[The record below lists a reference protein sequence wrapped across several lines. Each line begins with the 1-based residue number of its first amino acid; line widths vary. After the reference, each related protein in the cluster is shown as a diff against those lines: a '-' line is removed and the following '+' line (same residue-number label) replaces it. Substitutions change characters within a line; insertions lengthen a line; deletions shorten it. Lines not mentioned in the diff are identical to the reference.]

1 MTVTRGVVTLSL
13 VTVLAGPLLAATP
26 ALAVPAL
33 ATPVLAAPE
42 PAAVALAASQPAVA
56 VFAVPEWP
64 TGVLAVPERAV
75 AVAPASE
82 RAVAVAPASERA
94 VAVAP
99 ASERAVAVALAPQP
113 EGPPGGAPQPTPAV
127 DIFVEVSPST
137 VQPGYLV
144 GIRASCRDNSVGA
157 TVVSDAFGAVGV
169 QPQRGVLTAAPMVRE
184 RTRPGNYRVK
194 LECRDGETAST
205 MLQVVKKVPV
215 QPSRGPATGFGGSTG
230 GMTGKLL
237 LPGGAAL
244 IITGL
249 VLAVMALRRPRAAAR
264 R

>member
-1 MTVTRGVVTLSL
+1 MVTATRIGVSLS
-13 VTVLAGPLLAATP
+13 VATVLAGPLLAAAP
-26 ALAVPAL
+26 AH
-33 ATPVLAAPE
+33 AAPE
-42 PAAVALAASQPAVA
+42 PVAPRFALVRAASTSPAAPVSAVQPAGLVRPA
-56 VFAVPEWP
+56 AGALQP
-64 TGVLAVPERAV
+64 G
-75 AVAPASE
+75 AVAPA
-82 RAVAVAPASERA
+82 
-94 VAVAP
+94 
-99 ASERAVAVALAPQP
+99 PQP
-113 EGPPGGAPQPTPAV
+113 EEPPGGTPQPAPV

-157 TVVSDAFGAVGV
+157 TVVSDAFGEVGV

-215 QPSRGPATGFGGSTG
+215 KPSRGPATGFGGG
-230 GMTGKLL
+230 ADGMTGKLL

-244 IITGL
+244 TITGL
-249 VLAVMALRRPRAAAR
+249 VLAVVALRRPRPVRGAAR
-264 R
+264 H

>member
-1 MTVTRGVVTLSL
+1 MTATRGGVTLS
-13 VTVLAGPLLAATP
+13 VLAVLVGPLLAAAP
-26 ALAVPAL
+26 ALAAPAPLASVPAAPAPL
-33 ATPVLAAPE
+33 ARVLAAP
-42 PAAVALAASQPAVA
+42 
-56 VFAVPEWP
+56 
-64 TGVLAVPERAV
+64 
-75 AVAPASE
+75 
-82 RAVAVAPASERA
+82 
-94 VAVAP
+94 
-99 ASERAVAVALAPQP
+99 APQP
-113 EGPPGGAPQPTPAV
+113 EGPPGGTSQPSPV

-169 QPQRGVLTAAPMVRE
+169 QPQRGVLTAAPMVRD

-205 MLQVVKKVPV
+205 MLQVVKKVPS
-215 QPSRGPATGFGGSTG
+215 QPSRGPATGFGGGAG

-244 IITGL
+244 TITGL
-249 VLAVMALRRPRAAAR
+249 ILAVTALRRPRPVHGTTR

>member
-1 MTVTRGVVTLSL
+1 MVTVTRGGVTLSVL
-13 VTVLAGPLLAATP
+13 TVLAGPLLAATP
-26 ALAVPAL
+26 ASAVLPAPAPALAVP
-33 ATPVLAAPE
+33 VAA
-42 PAAVALAASQPAVA
+42 
-56 VFAVPEWP
+56 
-64 TGVLAVPERAV
+64 
-75 AVAPASE
+75 
-82 RAVAVAPASERA
+82 
-94 VAVAP
+94 
-99 ASERAVAVALAPQP
+99 APQP
-113 EGPPGGAPQPTPAV
+113 GSPSGAPQPNPPV

-169 QPQRGVLTAAPMVRE
+169 QPQHGLLTAAPMVRD

-215 QPSRGPATGFGGSTG
+215 QPSRGPATGFGGGAG
-230 GMTGKLL
+230 GTTGKLL

-244 IITGL
+244 TITGL
-249 VLAVMALRRPRAAAR
+249 ILAVVALRRPRTRRAAAR

>member
-1 MTVTRGVVTLSL
+1 MVTLTRGVVSLSL
-13 VTVLAGPLLAATP
+13 VTVFAGPLLAAAP
-26 ALAVPAL
+26 ALA
-33 ATPVLAAPE
+33 APQ
-42 PAAVALAASQPAVA
+42 PAAVAFAATQPAAAGLV
-56 VFAVPEWP
+56 
-64 TGVLAVPERAV
+64 VPERAV
-75 AVAPASE
+75 AVA
-82 RAVAVAPASERA
+82 V
-94 VAVAP
+94 
-99 ASERAVAVALAPQP
+99 APQP
-113 EGPPGGAPQPTPAV
+113 GGPPGGAPQPTPAV

-169 QPQRGVLTAAPMVRE
+169 QPQGGVLTAAPMVRE

-215 QPSRGPATGFGGSTG
+215 QPSRGPATGFGGSSG

-249 VLAVMALRRPRAAAR
+249 ILAVMALRRPRAVTR

>member
-1 MTVTRGVVTLSL
+1 MAVTRGGVTLSM
-13 VTVLAGPLLAATP
+13 VTVLAGPLLAALP
-26 ALAVPAL
+26 AHAAHAAGGPVA
-33 ATPVLAAPE
+33 AASVLAAPAALVSV
-42 PAAVALAASQPAVA
+42 AAVPGALVSAGLVPVA
-56 VFAVPEWP
+56 RPL
-64 TGVLAVPERAV
+64 VL
-75 AVAPASE
+75 VAPA
-82 RAVAVAPASERA
+82 PGG
-94 VAVAP
+94 
-99 ASERAVAVALAPQP
+99 QP
-113 EGPPGGAPQPTPAV
+113 EGQPGGAPQPAPPV
-127 DIFVEVSPST
+127 DVFVEVSPST

-205 MLQVVKKVPV
+205 MLQVVKKVPSP
-215 QPSRGPATGFGGSTG
+215 QPSRGPATGFGGSAG
-230 GMTGKLL
+230 GMTGNLL

-244 IITGL
+244 TITGL
-249 VLAVMALRRPRAAAR
+249 ILAVMALRRPRTVRGVAR

>member
-1 MTVTRGVVTLSL
+1 MVTVTRGGVTLS
-13 VTVLAGPLLAATP
+13 VLAVLVGPLLAAAP
-26 ALAVPAL
+26 ALAAPAPVASVLAVPA
-33 ATPVLAAPE
+33 PVVRVLAAP
-42 PAAVALAASQPAVA
+42 
-56 VFAVPEWP
+56 
-64 TGVLAVPERAV
+64 
-75 AVAPASE
+75 
-82 RAVAVAPASERA
+82 
-94 VAVAP
+94 
-99 ASERAVAVALAPQP
+99 APQP
-113 EGPPGGAPQPTPAV
+113 EGPPGGTSQPSPV

-169 QPQRGVLTAAPMVRE
+169 QPQRGVLTAAPMVRD

-205 MLQVVKKVPV
+205 MLQVVKKVPS
-215 QPSRGPATGFGGSTG
+215 QPSRGPATGFGGGAG

-244 IITGL
+244 TITGL
-249 VLAVMALRRPRAAAR
+249 ILAVTALRRPRPVHGATR

>member
-1 MTVTRGVVTLSL
+1 MVRVTRGVVTLSL

-26 ALAVPAL
+26 ALAAPEHAL
-33 ATPVLAAPE
+33 ATRATPEWADLAAPKW
-42 PAAVALAASQPAVA
+42 AVA
-56 VFAVPEWP
+56 VA
-64 TGVLAVPERAV
+64 PERAV
-75 AVAPASE
+75 AVAPAPQPGGPPGS
-82 RAVAVAPASERA
+82 
-94 VAVAP
+94 
-99 ASERAVAVALAPQP
+99 APQP
-113 EGPPGGAPQPTPAV
+113 APSV

-205 MLQVVKKVPV
+205 MLQVVKKIPN
-215 QPSRGPATGFGGSTG
+215 QPSRGPATGFGGSSG

-244 IITGL
+244 TITGL
-249 VLAVMALRRPRAAAR
+249 ILAVMAFRRPRAATR

>member
-1 MTVTRGVVTLSL
+1 MVTVTRGGVILAV
-13 VTVLAGPLLAATP
+13 VTVLAGPLLAAAP
-26 ALAVPAL
+26 AY
-33 ATPVLAAPE
+33 AAPG
-42 PAAVALAASQPAVA
+42 PDASQPAGLPV
-56 VFAVPEWP
+56 
-64 TGVLAVPERAV
+64 
-75 AVAPASE
+75 S
-82 RAVAVAPASERA
+82 
-94 VAVAP
+94 
-99 ASERAVAVALAPQP
+99 APQP
-113 EGPPGGAPQPTPAV
+113 PPPV
-127 DIFVEVSPST
+127 DVFVEVTPST

-157 TVVSDAFGAVGV
+157 TVVSDAFGAIGV

-205 MLQVVKKVPV
+205 MLQVVKKVPEH
-215 QPSRGPATGFGGSTG
+215 PSRGPATGFGGGSG

-244 IITGL
+244 TITGL
-249 VLAVMALRRPRAAAR
+249 IVAVLALRRPRTVRGAVR

>member
-1 MTVTRGVVTLSL
+1 MVTVTRGVVTLSL

-26 ALAVPAL
+26 ALAAPQPAATAL
-33 ATPVLAAPE
+33 AE
-42 PAAVALAASQPAVA
+42 SQPAVA
-56 VFAVPEWP
+56 VFPVPEQP
-64 TGVLAVPERAV
+64 GGVLAVPEHAV
-75 AVAPASE
+75 AVAPVPE
-82 RAVAVAPASERA
+82 QAVAVAPVPERV
-94 VAVAP
+94 VAAAP
-99 ASERAVAVALAPQP
+99 APPP

-169 QPQRGVLTAAPMVRE
+169 QPQRGVLTAAPVVRE

-249 VLAVMALRRPRAAAR
+249 ILAVMALRRPRAATR

>member
-13 VTVLAGPLLAATP
+13 VTVLAGPLLAAAP

-75 AVAPASE
+75 AVAPVPERAVAVAPVAE
-82 RAVAVAPASERA
+82 RAVAVAPA
-94 VAVAP
+94 
-99 ASERAVAVALAPQP
+99 PQP
-113 EGPPGGAPQPTPAV
+113 EGLPGGAPQPTPAV

-215 QPSRGPATGFGGSTG
+215 QPSRGPATGFGGGTG

>member
-1 MTVTRGVVTLSL
+1 MAVTRGGVTLSV
-13 VTVLAGPLLAATP
+13 VTVLAGPLLAAAP
-26 ALAVPAL
+26 AHAAPA
-33 ATPVLAAPE
+33 AGGPVAAASVLAAP
-42 PAAVALAASQPAVA
+42 AALVSAGLVPVAGPL
-56 VFAVPEWP
+56 VFA
-64 TGVLAVPERAV
+64 AA
-75 AVAPASE
+75 APGG
-82 RAVAVAPASERA
+82 
-94 VAVAP
+94 
-99 ASERAVAVALAPQP
+99 QP
-113 EGPPGGAPQPTPAV
+113 ESQPGGAPQPGPV
-127 DIFVEVSPST
+127 DVFVEVSPST

-205 MLQVVKKVPV
+205 MLQVVKKVPSP
-215 QPSRGPATGFGGSTG
+215 QPSRGPATGFGGTSG

-244 IITGL
+244 TITGL
-249 VLAVMALRRPRAAAR
+249 ILAVVAMRRPRAVRGVAR